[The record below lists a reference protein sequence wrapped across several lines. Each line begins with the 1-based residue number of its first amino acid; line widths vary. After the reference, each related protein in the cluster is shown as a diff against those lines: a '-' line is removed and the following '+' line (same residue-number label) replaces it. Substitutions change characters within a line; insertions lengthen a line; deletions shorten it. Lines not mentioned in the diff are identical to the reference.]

1 MALLFVLIAFLAI
14 ILIRAAAF
22 KPMKEINAKREMP
35 DIDKDKAVRDLA
47 DMVRCKTISDIN
59 DESVDINE
67 FEKFRHL
74 LVERFPEF
82 HRVCTRKL
90 IGKSGILYHWKG
102 SANDK
107 PVVLM
112 AHYDVVP
119 ADEKYWD
126 KPAFE
131 GIIEND
137 EIWGR
142 GTLDTKATLCGMLEA
157 AEHLIISGFTPKQDI
172 YFSFSGDEEI
182 LGPSCPDIVNELE
195 KLGVKPSFV
204 LDEGGAIVENAFPG
218 VSTPAALIGT
228 GEKGSLNIELSMKSK
243 GGHSST
249 PPAHTIVG
257 LLAKAVVEIE
267 KNPFKSQLT
276 KPVKEM
282 FDTLGR
288 YSNFMYRI
296 LFANLWCFK
305 PLISFISR
313 LSGGELN
320 AMMRTTCSVTRMD
333 GSKAFNVIPSSAS
346 VGANL
351 RLLGTDTIESAIT
364 RLIKII
370 RNDQIDVSIVSGM
383 DPSVYSDTDCDEWYK
398 LKRVIKSIWP
408 EVIVSPYLMLGCSD
422 SRHYCR
428 ITDHVY
434 RFSAMKLSKEEREM
448 IHGHNERIPVSTL
461 LKVVEFYIS
470 LISEC

>member
-370 RNDQIDVSIVSGM
+370 RNDQIDVSIVSSM
-383 DPSVYSDTDCDEWYK
+383 NPSVYSDTDCDEWYK

>member
-1 MALLFVLIAFLAI
+1 
-14 ILIRAAAF
+14 
-22 KPMKEINAKREMP
+22 
-35 DIDKDKAVRDLA
+35 
-47 DMVRCKTISDIN
+47 
-59 DESVDINE
+59 
-67 FEKFRHL
+67 
-74 LVERFPEF
+74 
-82 HRVCTRKL
+82 
-90 IGKSGILYHWKG
+90 
-102 SANDK
+102 
-107 PVVLM
+107 
-112 AHYDVVP
+112 
-119 ADEKYWD
+119 
-126 KPAFE
+126 
-131 GIIEND
+131 
-137 EIWGR
+137 
-142 GTLDTKATLCGMLEA
+142 
-157 AEHLIISGFTPKQDI
+157 
-172 YFSFSGDEEI
+172 
-182 LGPSCPDIVNELE
+182 
-195 KLGVKPSFV
+195 
-204 LDEGGAIVENAFPG
+204 
-218 VSTPAALIGT
+218 
-228 GEKGSLNIELSMKSK
+228 
-243 GGHSST
+243 
-249 PPAHTIVG
+249 
-257 LLAKAVVEIE
+257 
-267 KNPFKSQLT
+267 
-276 KPVKEM
+276 
-282 FDTLGR
+282 
-288 YSNFMYRI
+288 MYRI

-370 RNDQIDVSIVSGM
+370 RNDQIDVSIVSSM
-383 DPSVYSDTDCDEWYK
+383 NPSVYSDTDCDEWYK